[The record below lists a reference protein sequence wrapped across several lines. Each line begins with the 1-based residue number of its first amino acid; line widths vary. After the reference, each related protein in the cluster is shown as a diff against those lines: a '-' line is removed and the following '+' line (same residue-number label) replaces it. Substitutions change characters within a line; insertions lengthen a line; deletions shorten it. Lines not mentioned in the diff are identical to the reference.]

1 MRFIRLQNAVL
12 ALGLLTMA
20 GVFANFLAPVAI
32 AQSTVSG
39 EITGTVTDISGAV
52 VPKATVTLTSADLGV
67 KSVTTTSS
75 TGTYRFPLLRP
86 ATYKVTATATGFGMS
101 SREAVVNLGQVTPV
115 NIQLGVAGKAETIA
129 VEADTELIHSESANL
144 AETIDAK
151 QVELLPNS
159 GNDMTNFAL
168 TTPGVALSTG
178 GGYGNFTSNGIGGM
192 SNLYTVNGN
201 DYNDPYLNLNNSGS
215 SNMLLGSNEVQEA
228 SIVTNGYTAQYGR
241 AAGTNMNF
249 TTKSGTNKFHGDLIW
264 NWNGTAL
271 NANDWFN
278 KPNDILQTTTAS
290 PRPHA
295 VSNQWAG
302 DVGGPILKNKLFF
315 YYDNEGIR
323 YVLPS
328 GSTIYIPS
336 PAYQA
341 AAIANLKIVSPQS
354 VAFYQKAFAAYN
366 GASGYSVATPV
377 TSDVN
382 LGCGDIY
389 IDDSVKDS
397 PTYGQPIGTTLD
409 GIPLGTTCALQFR
422 SNVNNLNTERLQTIR
437 VDVNP
442 NSKDKLNFRYKGDR
456 GVQATSTDA
465 LNSAFSANSVQPSNE
480 AQANWTR
487 ILNGNM
493 VNQFIAS
500 DLHYVAKFGPPNL
513 AAAEAVFPTSWYF
526 SDGLFSTLGGTGT
539 TTGFSA
545 YPSGRVV
552 EQYQF
557 VDDFTW
563 TKGSHGIKAGVNF
576 RREDISDYSGS
587 SGLTGL
593 TTNGSMK
600 SFTSGVV
607 DGGNFSQSFSTAPEV
622 PVASFS
628 LGLYIQDE
636 WRLNNKLKVTLALRA
651 DSNSNEVCQ
660 KNCFSRPTTSFE
672 SMDHTATT
680 PYNTSIKAVKQV
692 FQGLEPLVWGPRA
705 GFDWT
710 PFGEKTV
717 IRGGFGLFADLYPGL
732 LGSRAIVNLPN
743 VSSFT
748 ITSGPISPDAS
759 GSVFSQASAS
769 NTALQSG
776 YSSGGTLATIQQAVK
791 AAGSTFST
799 PSLTAFATRV
809 VNPKYLKWN
818 LEIEHSIGVKTAV
831 SVNYAGNHGYDLFT
845 QNRSLNAYCTVAKC
859 PNGFEDL
866 PSAAPDPRFSNIRE
880 YDNGGIANYA
890 GLTGSIKQRVTK
902 GFTGT
907 LNYTWSHTLDELYE
921 GGIEPF
927 NNLENPSL
935 TVAIDPVNV
944 RKYNYASADQDIRS
958 LLSANFY
965 WDLPFKTRDA
975 NLNEVFGGWTLS
987 GTVQRTSGT
996 PFSAYYTTIDTSLL
1010 SNAAN
1015 ARVLAQMNTAGT
1027 GNCGRPDYNSPCFK
1041 ASQFQKEVDAD
1052 PTANP
1057 PTPGV
1062 PFQMAWGGG
1071 YNKRRNNFTGPGYF
1085 DTDLTL
1091 AKRIHVTENGLI
1103 FSFAAEAI
1111 NFFNHPNFDRPIGSL
1126 SNPNFGVIM
1135 QTVGQ
1140 PNSPYGNFQGSA
1152 ANGRIIE
1159 AVLKVKF

>member
-1 MRFIRLQNAVL
+1 MRFIRLQSAVL
-12 ALGLLTMA
+12 ALSLLMMA
-20 GVFANFLAPVAI
+20 GVIANFSAPMAV

-39 EITGTVTDISGAV
+39 EITGAVTDITGAV

-67 KSVTTTSS
+67 KSVTITSS
-75 TGTYRFPLLRP
+75 TGTYRFALLQP
-86 ATYKVTATATGFGMS
+86 ATYKVSVSAGGFGTA
-101 SREAVVNLGQVTPV
+101 SREVVVSLGQITPA
-115 NIQLGVAGKAETIA
+115 NIQLGVAGKTETIS
-129 VEADTELIHSESANL
+129 VEADSELIHSESANL
-144 AETIDAK
+144 AETVDAM

-228 SIVTNGYTAQYGR
+228 TVVTNGYTAQYGR

-278 KPNDILQTTTAS
+278 KPNDFNGNASTA
-290 PRPHA
+290 RPHA

-328 GSTIYIPS
+328 GGPVDIPS
-336 PAYQA
+336 PAFQTA
-341 AAIANLKIVSPQS
+341 MLANLNTVSPAS
-354 VAFYQKAFAAYN
+354 VPFFTKAFAVYN
-366 GASGYSVATPV
+366 GASGYSAAVPV
-377 TSDVN
+377 TTGIDPN
-382 LGCGDIY
+382 LGCGDINN
-389 IDDSVKDS
+389 DDTIPNS
-397 PTYGQPIGTTLD
+397 GLPISTNIAA
-409 GIPLGTTCALQFR
+409 IPLGTACALQFQ

-456 GVQATSTDA
+456 GVQATSTDPI
-465 LNSAFSANSVQPSNE
+465 NSNFSANSVQPSNE
-480 AQANWTR
+480 AQASWTR
-487 ILNGNM
+487 ILNNNM

-500 DLHYVAKFGPPNL
+500 DIHYVAKFGPPNF
-513 AAAEAVFPTSWYF
+513 AAAVAVFPTSLAF
-526 SDGLFSTLGGTGT
+526 TDGLYSPLGNFST
-539 TTGFSA
+539 

-563 TKGSHGIKAGVNF
+563 TKGSHGIKAGVNY

-593 TTNGSMK
+593 TTNKSMTSFYSGIIGAK
-600 SFTSGVV
+600 STFAQT
-607 DGGNFSQSFSTAPEV
+607 FSKAPEV

-636 WRLNNKLKVTLALRA
+636 WRVNSKLKVTLALRV

-660 KNCFSRPTTSFE
+660 KNCYSRPASSFA
-672 SMDHTATT
+672 SMGHSATT
-680 PYNTSIKAVKQV
+680 PYNTTVLAVKQA
-692 FQGLEPLVWGPRA
+692 FPGLEPAVWGPRA

-710 PFGEKTV
+710 PLGEKTV
-717 IRGGFGLFADLYPGL
+717 IRGGIGLFGDLYPGL
-732 LGSRAIVNLPN
+732 LGSRAITNLPN
-743 VSSFT
+743 VASFT
-748 ITSGPISPDAS
+748 ISSSNGSAANSPISPAAS
-759 GSVFSQASAS
+759 GSVFTQASAS
-769 NTALQSG
+769 NTALQNG
-776 YSSGGTLATIQQAVK
+776 FSSGATLSTIQAAVA
-791 AAGSTFST
+791 AAGSHFSA
-799 PSLTAFATRV
+799 PSLTTFATHV

-818 LEIEHSIGVKTAV
+818 LEIEHSFSAKTAV
-831 SVNYAGNHGYDLFT
+831 SVNYAGNHGYDLFIT
-845 QNRSLNAYCTVAKC
+845 NRSLNSYCTVANC
-859 PNGFEDL
+859 AAGFEDL
-866 PSAAPDPRFSNIRE
+866 PAAAPDTRFGNIRE

-890 GLTGSIKQRVTK
+890 GLTASIKQRVTK

-921 GGIEPF
+921 GGIEPL
-927 NNLENPSL
+927 NALDNPSIV
-935 TVAIDPVNV
+935 VAIDPVNV

-958 LLSANFY
+958 LLTANFY
-965 WDLPFKTRDA
+965 WQLPFKTRDA
-975 NLNEVFGGWTLS
+975 NLNEVFGGWVLS
-987 GTVQRTSGT
+987 GTIQRTSGT
-996 PFSAYYTTIDTSLL
+996 PMSAYNPGIVSGTL
-1010 SNAAN
+1010 SNASSAL
-1015 ARVLAQMNTAGT
+1015 VLAQMTTAGT
-1027 GNCGRPDYNSPCFK
+1027 GSCGRPNPSSPCFT
-1041 ASQFQKEVDAD
+1041 ASQFA
-1052 PTANP
+1052 TS
-1057 PTPGV
+1057 
-1062 PFQMAWGGG
+1062 QMTWGGG
-1071 YNKRRNNFTGPGYF
+1071 FNKSRNNFRGPGYF
-1085 DTDLTL
+1085 DSDLNL
-1091 AKRIHVTENGLI
+1091 AKQIHVTEHGLI
-1103 FSFAAEAI
+1103 FSIGAEAI
-1111 NFFNHPNFDRPIGSL
+1111 NFFNHPNFDRPWGSL
-1126 SNPNFGVIM
+1126 SSGHFGKITE
-1135 QTVGQ
+1135 TVGQ

-1152 ANGRIIE
+1152 ANGRIVE